1 MEYNIVITGVGG
13 QGIISATKLIASAAK
28 QSGYNVYVGEV
39 HGMAQRGG
47 SVVSSVRIGDV
58 HSSLVSE
65 GEATILLGMEIG
77 EALRA
82 QNYLSPDSW
91 VVTNK
96 RKIIP
101 LNITRSDNEYPNL
114 TDIENQLKSTTDK
127 FISVEA
133 KGTAEKSGAVITEN
147 VVMLGVMA
155 STDVL
160 PIDKEVFLDVLDKEM
175 KEGYIEINKRAF
187 KAGFEKGLKA
197 FN

>member
-82 QNYLSPDSW
+82 QNYLSSESW

-114 TDIENQLKSTTDK
+114 TDIENQLKATTDK
-127 FISVEA
+127 FISVDA
-133 KGTAEKSGAVITEN
+133 KETAEKSGAVITEN

-175 KEGYIEINKRAF
+175 KEGYKEVNKRAF
-187 KAGFEKGLKA
+187 KAGFEKGIKV